1 MLYTYIYMYYDLKK
15 IIVCLHIFKI
25 SHFTIIDQYTCNVWP
40 LIHPNAN
47 YRALQWLALHPFH
60 RIFPIRNALSYCY
73 RPHEHMSVSCTKYRE
88 NLILCEGFQHPPTLY
103 IHVLIILREDLT
115 FSTLSLFSKN
125 DNHLIIYLDACLY
138 DKKEFR
144 FL

>member
-47 YRALQWLALHPFH
+47 YRALQWLALH
-60 RIFPIRNALSYCY
+60 
-73 RPHEHMSVSCTKYRE
+73 PHEHMSVSCTKYRE